1 VPVPGGDPA
10 AIPSLVA
17 LGLLALGW
25 VAGSFPSAVLVG
37 RAVGIDPRTAGEG
50 NPGAANVGRLA
61 GPRAGL
67 AVLLLDAGKA
77 ILPALLGWAVAGY
90 WGAVT
95 AGVGAVAGSIRPV
108 VPGWRGGRGV
118 GAAAGAAIAIN
129 PAAAAVGLVAAGIGW
144 LVLQRASRATAIGFV
159 AYPVAWAALFVRDR
173 DSLLAMAGCGLLY
186 LVALG
191 GWLATRGRPRPPQ
204 TGSGTIAR

>member
-1 VPVPGGDPA
+1 VPAPGGEPA
-10 AIPSLVA
+10 AIPPLVA
-17 LGLLALGW
+17 LALLGLGW

-37 RAVGIDPRTAGEG
+37 RAVGVDPRTAGVG
-50 NPGAANVGRLA
+50 NPGSANVWRLA

-67 AVLLLDAGKA
+67 AVLVLDGAKA
-77 ILPALLGWAVAGY
+77 ILPALVGWAAAGY

-129 PAAAAVGLVAAGIGW
+129 PAAAAVGLVTAGFAW
-144 LVLQRASRATAIGFV
+144 LVTRRAAVATAVGFV
-159 AYPVAWAALFVRDR
+159 AYPVGWAVLFVRDR
-173 DSLLAMAGCGLLY
+173 ASLLAMAGCGLLY
-186 LVALG
+186 LVALA
-191 GWLATRGRPRPPQ
+191 GWLTTRNRRGR
-204 TGSGTIAR
+204 